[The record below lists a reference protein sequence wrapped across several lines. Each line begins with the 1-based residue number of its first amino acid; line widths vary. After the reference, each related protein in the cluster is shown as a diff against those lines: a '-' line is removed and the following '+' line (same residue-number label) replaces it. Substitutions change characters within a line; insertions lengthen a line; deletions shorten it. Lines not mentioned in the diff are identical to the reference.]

1 MIVKGAVNFDSC
13 LEIAAGRFFTPGD
26 KEVRMGLKIA
36 LGDLDP
42 KEKGVGNFG
51 NFGNFHHEGWFAGE
65 KNKRTN
71 LRQWGTLRL
80 MAGDKMTKSE

>member
-26 KEVRMGLKIA
+26 KEVRMGLNFA

-42 KEKGVGNFG
+42 KERGVG
-51 NFGNFHHEGWFAGE
+51 NFGNFHHEDWLAGE